1 MSKLSKNDIAWQQI
15 FDKYDIIEKVQQ
27 NGQFEITATA
37 IKGISGREARLM
49 AKFDNRANLPRLFQ
63 KYHLS
68 ILPITRGSYV
78 IAPFETYQD
87 FPTDMHGVE
96 TIYIQF
102 PEHIESIDPN
112 NITSETAAV
121 NSAFLSGILA
131 NFIDDDEELIPTVNG
146 RMSSNSFSFKIN
158 NVLTKKQMPIY
169 VQNSQIEI
177 DVAYEGVSTLS
188 LIEVKNNIADDFLVR
203 QLYYPYRRWQ
213 EQLRKQVK
221 TIFVVYT
228 NNSFFLYEYIFNSID
243 DYNSVKLNK
252 MRKYCFEPL
261 DIGITDIEKIISNT
275 CVMSEPTNA
284 PFPQADS
291 FARVINL
298 CELLQEDSLTKEEIT
313 INYDFDM
320 RQTDYYFNAGKYL
333 GLFEL
338 SNEQI
343 CLTETA
349 TKILTLAPRA
359 KQLEFV
365 KLIMQHAPFR
375 MVLEKHLKTSQPPTK
390 EEVIEIMKMCNL
402 NRIGDKTYER
412 RSSTVIAWV
421 NWILD
426 LAR

>member
-1 MSKLSKNDIAWQQI
+1 MTKLSKNDIAWQRI
-15 FDKYDIIEKVQQ
+15 FDKYDIIEKIQQ
-27 NGQFEITATA
+27 KGQFEITATA
-37 IKGISGREARLM
+37 IKDISGREARLM

-63 KYHLS
+63 KYRLS
-68 ILPITRGSYV
+68 ILPVTRGSYV

-87 FPTDMHGVE
+87 FPKMINSVE

-131 NFIDDDEELIPTVNG
+131 DFIEDEELIPTVNG

-158 NVLTKKQMPIY
+158 NVATKQQMPIY

-177 DVAYEGVSTLS
+177 DAAYEGISTLS

-213 EQLRKQVK
+213 DQLAKRVK

-228 NNSFFLYEYIFNSID
+228 NNAFLLYEYIFNSID
-243 DYNSVKLNK
+243 DYNSIKLNK
-252 MRKYCFEPL
+252 MKRYCFEPL
-261 DIGITDIEKIISNT
+261 NIDIQDIEKIISNT
-275 CVMSEPTNA
+275 CVVSEPTDV

-298 CELLQEDSLTKEEIT
+298 CELLQEDGLTKEEIT

-320 RQTDYYFNAGKYL
+320 RQTYYYLAAGKYL
-333 GLFEL
+333 GLLKL

-349 TKILTLAPRA
+349 TKILSLAPRA

-375 MVLEKHLKTSQPPTK
+375 IALEKHLKTSQPPTK

-402 NRIGDKTYER
+402 SRIGDKTYER